1 MKYHFLLCLTIFTLF
16 LNGCSPA
23 VAPRIGAQTVAS
35 ANRIIYLR
43 RDGQYATLSRYLKVV
58 NEVQRRDQNGLFNV
72 ILVFN
77 NDRYYGYFSND
88 SPNLVIDIQF
98 VFYDRDGIEVDKTN
112 WQPNTFQAGVDVTVK
127 QVSINPDTV
136 SYKAYVREPR
146 TPSWD

>member
-1 MKYHFLLCLTIFTLF
+1 MKFHYLLSFTLLSIF
-16 LNGCSPA
+16 LYGCSPA
-23 VAPRIGAQTVAS
+23 VAPNIGANTVAS
-35 ANRIIYLR
+35 SNRIIYVR
-43 RDGQYATLSRYLKVV
+43 RDGQFATLSRFLKVV
-58 NEVQRRDQNGLFNV
+58 KEVQRRDVNGLFQV

-77 NDRYYGYFSND
+77 NDRYYGYFSSD

-112 WQPNTFQAGVDVTVK
+112 WQPNTFQSGVDVTVK
-127 QVSINPDTV
+127 QVSINPDAV